1 MQTELNNDPVPYND
15 FTAITAVAS
24 TTDQT
29 SADFINL
36 TGKGVRVVLDMTNAG
51 TGSVVLHIRGKDPA
65 SGKYQ
70 DLLVGANVIS
80 NSTNTYVVYP
90 GLTPSANAIVSDV
103 LPHTFQIFV
112 HANNA
117 NTCSYTVGC
126 SILQ

>member
-1 MQTELNNDPVPYND
+1 MQAGLNNDPTVYND
-15 FTAITAVAS
+15 IVAIAATAS

-29 SADFINL
+29 SADFVNL
-36 TGKGVRVVLDMTNAG
+36 TGKGLRVVLDMTSAG
-51 TGSVVLHIRGKDPA
+51 TGSVVLHIKGKDVA

-70 DLLVGANVIS
+70 DLLVGANVTS
-80 NSTNTYVVYP
+80 NSTNVYVLYP

-117 NTCSYTVGC
+117 NPTTFTVGC

>member
-1 MQTELNNDPVPYND
+1 MQAGLTNDSVPYND
-15 FTAITAVAS
+15 IVAITAVGA

-29 SADFINL
+29 SADFVNL

-70 DLLVGANVIS
+70 DLLVGANVTS

-90 GLTPSANAIVSDV
+90 TISVSANAIAQDV
-103 LPHTFQIFV
+103 LPHTFNILV
-112 HANNA
+112 HVNNSNPA
-117 NTCSYTVGC
+117 SYTVGC

>member
-1 MQTELNNDPVPYND
+1 MQAGLNNDPVPYND
-15 FTAITAVAS
+15 IVAITATAS

-29 SADFINL
+29 SPDLINL
-36 TGKGVRVVLDMTNAG
+36 TGKGLRVVLDMTSAG
-51 TGSVVLHIRGKDPA
+51 TGSVVLHVKGKDAA

-70 DLLVGANVIS
+70 DLLVGANVTTV
-80 NSTNTYVVYP
+80 STNVYTIYP
-90 GLTPSANAIVSDV
+90 GLTPSANAVVSDV

-117 NTCSYTVGC
+117 NPTSFTVGC